1 MQTANGEGYYRALF
15 SASVTLTLAI
25 LGRSEHVVLV
35 PMNLVAHWC
44 TEFACALLVQSVA
57 WASIH
62 ASSLQNSACSSMLP
76 VPYAFSKTGVLLGVL
91 VMLVVAGSNCLTSLL
106 LLKAAGKTGRNSYE
120 GVALAVGGQ
129 KWKVHSSSEGRSFAD
144 FCEVLQHAPFMFRDG
159 I

>member
-35 PMNLVAHWC
+35 PMNLVNTAAQTLHVLC
-44 TEFACALLVQSVA
+44 LYRVLPGLLFTQ
-57 WASIH
+57 
-62 ASSLQNSACSSMLP
+62 SSLQNSACSSMLP

-129 KWKVHSSSEGRSFAD
+129 KWKVHSATEGSGFAGFYEALKPALLISSHH
-144 FCEVLQHAPFMFRDG
+144 C
-159 I
+159 